1 MKVRIV
7 LSVIL
12 VLGAIYIAVALELK
26 KLESLTGQSKPF
38 MECLNG
44 VFNDC

>member
-1 MKVRIV
+1 MSEKRYVPFYMKVRIV

-26 KLESLTGQSKPF
+26 KLESLTG
-38 MECLNG
+38 
-44 VFNDC
+44 